1 MGIEINQELHK
12 NFIDFSYEANSQRAF
27 PSALDGLKP
36 GQRACLWEFYSKG
49 YSSNKPHVKSAKV
62 SGGVIADYWPH
73 GDTAIYETFARMS
86 QPWINN
92 IPEVD
97 WHGGNGSIIGGP
109 ECAHQRYTEARLSKA
124 SEVGFFSNIKKDT
137 VDMILNFS
145 EDKEWPSVFPA
156 IFPRLFVNGSQGIG
170 VTIANDWVPN
180 NLGEFVEKVKQFLST
195 GDITYDNIYP
205 DFPTGGIIIN
215 KNEIA
220 EIYKTGKG
228 RVVLRGKTSIDKNNI
243 LIHSLPYQ
251 VYVEPFIDS
260 IVELIKKGE
269 LTGIEDIR
277 NKCDKKNFLIEIE
290 CNENP
295 SVILNK
301 LISATNLQKIYNPN
315 QWALV
320 SKVPQLL
327 NLKDY
332 IQLYTNHNL
341 ECIRKEYQYDLNKAT
356 DKLEIT
362 EGLIKAIENIDNIIK
377 IIKQSES
384 VEKAKENL
392 IQKYNFTIN
401 QAKAI
406 VEMKLGKLAHL
417 EGIELLQEKEKLEKI
432 ICNCITFLNSVNKQ
446 NEEFL
451 KRLEDF
457 NKEFG
462 YKRKTEVI
470 QLSTSKEEKEI
481 EFVEPEECV
490 VIMSESGLI
499 KRVPTSSFKIQKRN
513 GKGIK
518 TQDDIPAATIKTNTI
533 DNLMIF
539 TNQGKVYRL
548 LVNDIPVGTNS
559 TKGQPVNSLISMEP
573 NEKPTTIYSIFRDT
587 DAKFVLFTTKNGL
600 VKKTSLEEYLKT
612 KKKTGIAA
620 ITIKEN
626 DKLASVT
633 LIKDENLLLITK
645 NGIVI
650 RFNSNEITPTSRTTS
665 GVKGISL
672 DKNDEIVTILPI
684 RNSNDNLALFTKNGL
699 GKKIKL
705 SEFPLQKRGGKGLL
719 SYKIDDT
726 VGEITGAIL
735 ISDEDNILTIG
746 NTNSICISAIDIPLA
761 SRNSIGNQIIKDNN
775 ILSVSKI

>member
-180 NLGEFVEKVKQFLST
+180 NLGEFVEKIKQFLST

-295 SVILNK
+295 SIILNK

-341 ECIRKEYQYDLNKAT
+341 ECIRKEYQYDLNKAK

-377 IIKQSES
+377 IIKQSEN

-392 IQKYNFTIN
+392 IQRYDFTVN

-432 ICNCITFLNSVNKQ
+432 ICNCITFLNSVDKQ

-481 EFVEPEECV
+481 EFVAPEECV

-573 NEKPTTIYSIFRDT
+573 NEKPTTIYSIYRDT
-587 DAKFVLFTTKNGL
+587 DAQFVLFTTKNGL

-684 RNSNDNLALFTKNGL
+684 RNLNDNLALFTKNGL

-735 ISDEDNILTIG
+735 ISDKDNILTIG